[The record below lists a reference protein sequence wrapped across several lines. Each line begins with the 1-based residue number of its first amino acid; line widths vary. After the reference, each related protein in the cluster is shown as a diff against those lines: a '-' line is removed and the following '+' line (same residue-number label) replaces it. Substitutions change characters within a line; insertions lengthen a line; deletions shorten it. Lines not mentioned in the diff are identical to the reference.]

1 MQRFDVWVLV
11 QCRESIQAPQGSAVK
26 KALHSLG
33 FAEIDDVR
41 IGKSIKLSIGSRDEA
56 DAREQVERACK
67 KLLASPVTEDYSIF
81 HIELIEAK
89 KTPDPAA

>member
-11 QCRESIQAPQGSAVK
+11 QFKESIHDPQGSAVK

-41 IGKSIKLSIGSRDEA
+41 IGKSIKLKTSSQDEA
-56 DAREQVERACK
+56 GARGQVEEACK
-67 KLLASPVTEDYSIF
+67 KLLANPVIEDYLIF
-81 HIELIEAK
+81 HIELIEAE
-89 KTPDPAA
+89 KTPDPAV